1 MEQPQQETQSVEFNS
16 FVFPLETFATSHASH
31 NHLVLMRVFVCIDE
45 RKEEQQG
52 ENVNVC
58 ALI

>member
-31 NHLVLMRVFVCIDE
+31 NLVLMRVFVCIDE

-52 ENVNVC
+52 GNVNVC